1 MGKYYAG
8 LKQRTFLRKKTY
20 FLILLLLLGKCS
32 SPEAVFPVIPR
43 IEFVEMKPLSISSA
57 DSLCFIQNQCF
68 SLTFRFEDGDGD
80 LGTNN
85 FSGPPNVFV
94 TDNRSGLPYNNPP
107 IFYDG
112 KLTFRLPRSLTP
124 ETRNQ
129 SIQGTI
135 SIAMPYLP
143 IINIFGEP
151 DTATFSVYI
160 VDRAGHKS
168 NVITTPPLIV
178 YP

>member
-1 MGKYYAG
+1 MGKCYRS
-8 LKQRTFLRKKTY
+8 LKQRIFLLKQTY
-20 FLILLLLLGKCS
+20 FLIFLFLGSCS
-32 SPEAVFPVIPR
+32 SPEAVFPIIPR
-43 IEFVEMKPLSISSA
+43 IEFVEMKPLSISGA
-57 DSLCFIQNQCF
+57 DTLCFIQNQCF

-94 TDNRSGLPYNNPP
+94 IDNRKGLPYNNPP
-107 IFYDG
+107 VFYDG
-112 KLTFRLPRSLTP
+112 KLAFRLPQSLTP

-129 SIQGTI
+129 SIQGSI

-143 IINIFGEP
+143 VINIFDQP
-151 DTATFSVYI
+151 DTATFSIYI

-168 NVITTPPLIV
+168 NVIITPPLVI